1 MLVFF
6 SARRL
11 KPGSFDQFRRAW
23 QPGEGQDDLP
33 DGAVAIY
40 HARNRKDP
48 DEVISF
54 GIFDLDDPAAV
65 RGDEQ
70 AELKMNIN
78 TQGQVELFGRQT
90 ADSASAETRNISF
103 VAVPGNDP
111 TVWPTTA
118 AVEGRNFG
126 HHVLLRAQWRH
137 VEL

>member
-70 AELKMNIN
+70 AELKRQDAMAAFVENIP
-78 TQGQVELFGRQT
+78 L
-90 ADSASAETRNISF
+90 
-103 VAVPGNDP
+103 
-111 TVWPTTA
+111 
-118 AVEGRNFG
+118 EG
-126 HHVLLRAQWRH
+126 VYE
-137 VEL
+137 VIEEIKP